1 MTTAQD
7 ITAPEIISLL
17 ELAPHPEGGWF
28 KETFRDEPGPDGR
41 ALSTAIFFLLQAGE
55 ESAWHRIDAVE
66 VWHFYDGAPLALKL
80 ARQGEPAVTVMLGKN
95 LDRGEKPQIVIPCG
109 VWQSAVS
116 TGDWTLTG
124 CTVAPGFDF
133 SGFEMAVPGWAP
145 DET

>member
-1 MTTAQD
+1 MTDAPG
-7 ITAPEIISLL
+7 ISAPEIISLL
-17 ELAPHPEGGWF
+17 ELGPHPEGGWF

-41 ALSTAIFFLLQAGE
+41 ARSTAIFFLLQAGE

-80 ARQGEPAVTVMLGKN
+80 ARQGEPAVTIMLGKD
-95 LDRGEKPQIVIPCG
+95 LDRGEKPQVVIPCG

-116 TGDWTLTG
+116 TGEWTLAG

>member
-1 MTTAQD
+1 MTDAPG

-80 ARQGEPAVTVMLGKN
+80 ARQGEPAVTVMLGKD
-95 LDRGEKPQIVIPCG
+95 LDRGEKPQVVIPCG

-116 TGDWTLTG
+116 TGDWTLAG

>member
-1 MTTAQD
+1 M

-41 ALSTAIFFLLQAGE
+41 AKSTAIFFLLQAGE
-55 ESAWHRIDAVE
+55 ESAWHRVDAVE

-80 ARQGEPAVTVMLGKN
+80 ARQGETAITVRLGKD
-95 LDRGEKPQIVIPCG
+95 LEAGEKPQLFVPAG
-109 VWQSAVS
+109 VWQSAAS
-116 TGDWTLTG
+116 TGDWTLVG

-133 SGFEMAVPGWAP
+133 SGFEMAVPGWEPYARGA
-145 DET
+145 